1 MTVLITGAGLVG
13 THTAKILLD
22 QGVGVLL
29 YDPNPSLR
37 YIESIVGTDR
47 KLFKVER
54 GDVRDFPRLMDL
66 ALRVG
71 VTRILH
77 TAGLVG
83 PGAEE
88 SPSQAF
94 QVNVAGTLNLIEL
107 ARIRSL
113 ARIVVVS
120 SSFVYFDPEG
130 PPGSGPITEDVPYRV
145 PDSYYATYK
154 AAAEMIALAYHRLSG
169 VNAIICRPCGV
180 YGRGGFVGGAQAGRS
195 LQDVLLRALAEPGAE
210 LTVDLPVAERVYVK
224 DAAFALREA
233 IFVEKPTQR
242 IYNVGS
248 GEVATPQMLA
258 EAINAAIPG
267 ARAVAATTRSSPAA
281 RPLDSSPAERDLG
294 YRVQYP
300 LQRGIADYIEDLR
313 THGPYP
319 GN

>member
-1 MTVLITGAGLVG
+1 MTVLITGAGLIG
-13 THTAKILLD
+13 THTARILLD

-29 YDPNPSLR
+29 YDPNPSPR
-37 YIESIVGTDR
+37 YVESVVGSDR
-47 KLFKVER
+47 KLFRVER

-94 QVNVAGTLNLIEL
+94 EINVGGTLNLIEL

-113 ARIVVVS
+113 ARIVIVS
-120 SSFVYFDPEG
+120 SNFVYFDPAG
-130 PPGSGPITEDVPYRV
+130 PPGDDPIREDVPYRV

-154 AAAEMIALAYHRLSG
+154 AASEMIALAYHRLSG

-180 YGRGGFVGGAQAGRS
+180 YGRSGFVGGARIGRS
-195 LQDVLLRALAEPGAE
+195 LQDLLLRAIQQPEAE

-224 DAAFALREA
+224 DAVFALREA
-233 IFVEKPTQR
+233 VFVEKPTQR

-248 GEVATPQMLA
+248 GEIVTPQMLA
-258 EAINAAIPG
+258 DAINQAVPG
-267 ARAVAATTRSSPAA
+267 ARVVAGEAELSPAA
-281 RPLDSSPAERDLG
+281 RVIDSSAAQRDLG
-294 YRVQYP
+294 YQVRYP
-300 LQRGIADYIEDLR
+300 LERGITDYVAELR
-313 THGPYP
+313 AHGGYK
-319 GN
+319 

>member
-1 MTVLITGAGLVG
+1 MTVLITGAGLIG
-13 THTAKILLD
+13 THTARILLD

-29 YDPNPSLR
+29 YDPNPSMR
-37 YIESIVGTDR
+37 YIESVVGPDR

-88 SPSQAF
+88 SPSQSF
-94 QVNVAGTLNLIEL
+94 QVNVAGTLNLVEL

-113 ARIVVVS
+113 ARIALVS
-120 SSFVYFDPEG
+120 SSFVYFDPEA
-130 PPGSGPITEDVPYRV
+130 PPGEGPIHEDVPYRV

-154 AAAEMIALAYHRLSG
+154 ATAEMMTLAYHRLSG

-180 YGRGGFVGGAQAGRS
+180 YGRGGFVGGARIGHT
-195 LQDVLLRALAEPGAE
+195 LQDLLLRAIHEPGAP
-210 LTVDLPVAERVYVK
+210 LTVDLPIAERVYVK
-224 DAAFALREA
+224 DAVFALREA

-242 IYNVGS
+242 VYNVGS
-248 GEVATPQMLA
+248 GEVVTPQKLA
-258 EAINAAIPG
+258 ATINAAIPG
-267 ARAVAATTRSSPAA
+267 ARVTAGAGELSPAA
-281 RPLDSSPAERDLG
+281 RTIDSSAAERDLG
-294 YRVQYP
+294 YQVRYP
-300 LQRGIADYIEDLR
+300 LERGIADYVEELR
-313 THGPYP
+313 SHG
-319 GN
+319 GFE